1 MNAPPPPPQFGR
13 VALRGGLVTAGA
25 QGFKMAIQ
33 FISVV
38 ILARLLVPEDFGLVA
53 SVGPIVAFVGLLQN
67 LGLQQALV
75 QRRDISDRQLNQ
87 VFWVSALV
95 GLGSSVVVAALAPA
109 IAAFY
114 GDQRMFGITM
124 ASALPLL
131 LGSIAAVP
139 LALMNRHLQFGQL
152 AINDVA
158 TAAAGLLAAA
168 IAAWAGMGYWS
179 LVLGPAVAAVVA
191 LAAAWLVVRWTP
203 SRPDLKVDGD
213 ILSFGANLTGFNLVN
228 FFSRNLDNIL
238 IGKYSG
244 VIELGY
250 YDRAYKLLLFPLQN
264 ITQPLTRV
272 MVPLLSR
279 IHEDKARFRDLYVRT
294 NWMLAAVTMPGIAA
308 LTLTS
313 EQVVALLFGPRW
325 TAVAPIFAWLGI
337 ASLMQSVSSTT
348 GWIFICQGKTK
359 TMFHWGIY
367 SSLTT
372 VASFIVGLHWGA
384 VGVAAAYAIS
394 GYVLRV
400 PVLAVLV
407 HRVGPVT
414 AGDFLIMQ
422 GLFIVSSLLA
432 WLAYLEL
439 PASLTGQSD
448 LLAVALALCLNYGL
462 ALILMLIFPQ
472 SRGMLSATLPNI
484 ARNIR

>member
-1 MNAPPPPPQFGR
+1 MNANPPPQFGR
-13 VALRGGLVTAGA
+13 VALRGGLVTAGS
-25 QGFKMAIQ
+25 QGFKMVIQ
-33 FISVV
+33 FISVI

-75 QRRDISDRQLNQ
+75 QRKDISDRQLNQ

-114 GDQRMFGITM
+114 GDQRMLGITL

-152 AINDVA
+152 ALNDVV

-244 VIELGY
+244 AIELGY

-313 EQVVALLFGPRW
+313 DQVVALLFGPRW

-337 ASLMQSVSSTT
+337 ASLTQSVSSTT

-414 AGDFLIMQ
+414 ASDFLIMQ

-432 WLAYLEL
+432 WLAYLGL
-439 PASLTGQSD
+439 PASLTAQSD

-462 ALILMLIFPQ
+462 ALVLMLILPQ
-472 SRGMLSATLPNI
+472 SRRMLSATLPNI

>member
-1 MNAPPPPPQFGR
+1 MNANPPPQFGR
-13 VALRGGLVTAGA
+13 VALRGGLVTIGA
-25 QGFKMAIQ
+25 QGFKMVIQ
-33 FISVV
+33 FLSV
-38 ILARLLVPEDFGLVA
+38 ILLARLLVPEDFGLVA

-67 LGLQQALV
+67 LGLQQAVV
-75 QRRDISDRQLNQ
+75 QRKDISEQQLNQ
-87 VFWVSALV
+87 VFWISALV
-95 GLGSSVVVAALAPA
+95 GLGSAVVVAGLAPA

-114 GDQRMFGITM
+114 GDQRMSGITLG
-124 ASALPLL
+124 SALPLL
-131 LGSIAAVP
+131 FGSLAAVP

-152 AINDVA
+152 AMNDVIS
-158 TAAAGLLAAA
+158 AAAGLLAAT
-168 IAAWAGMGYWS
+168 IAAYAGLGYWS
-179 LVLGPAVAAVVA
+179 LVIGPAVSAVVA
-191 LAAAWLVVRWTP
+191 LAAAWQVARWTP
-203 SRPDLKVDGD
+203 QRPDLKVDAD
-213 ILSFGANLTGFNLVN
+213 ILSFGANLTGFNLAN

-244 VIELGY
+244 AIELGY

-264 ITQPLTRV
+264 INQPLTRV

-279 IHEDKARFRDLYVRT
+279 IHEDKARFRDIYVRT

-313 EQVVALLFGPRW
+313 DQVVGLLFGPGW
-325 TAVAPIFAWLGI
+325 APVAPIFAWLGI
-337 ASLMQSVSSTT
+337 ASLIQSVSSTT

-372 VASFIVGLHWGA
+372 VAAFIVGLHWGA

-414 AGDFLIMQ
+414 AADFLVMQ
-422 GLFIVSSLLA
+422 GLFIASSLLA
-432 WLAYLEL
+432 WLTYHWL

-448 LLAVALALCLNYGL
+448 LLAVFLAVGLNYGIG
-462 ALILMLIFPQ
+462 LILMLALPQ
-472 SRGMLSATLPNI
+472 SRRALSTTLSNA

>member
-1 MNAPPPPPQFGR
+1 MNANPPPQFGR
-13 VALRGGLVTAGA
+13 VALRGGLVTAGS
-25 QGFKMAIQ
+25 QGFKMVIQ
-33 FISVV
+33 FISVI

-75 QRRDISDRQLNQ
+75 QRKDISDRQLNQ

-114 GDQRMFGITM
+114 GDQRMLGITL

-152 AINDVA
+152 ALNDVV

-244 VIELGY
+244 AIELGY

-313 EQVVALLFGPRW
+313 DQVVALLFGPRW

-337 ASLMQSVSSTT
+337 ASLTQSVSSTT

-359 TMFHWGIY
+359 TMFQWGIY

-372 VASFIVGLHWGA
+372 VAAFIVGLHWGA

-432 WLAYLEL
+432 WLAYLGL

-462 ALILMLIFPQ
+462 ALVLMLILPQ
-472 SRGMLSATLPNI
+472 SRRMLSATLPNI

>member
-1 MNAPPPPPQFGR
+1 
-13 VALRGGLVTAGA
+13 
-25 QGFKMAIQ
+25 
-33 FISVV
+33 
-38 ILARLLVPEDFGLVA
+38 LLVPEDFGLVA

-75 QRRDISDRQLNQ
+75 QRKDISDRQLNQ

-114 GDQRMFGITM
+114 GDQRMLGITL

-152 AINDVA
+152 ALNDVV

-168 IAAWAGMGYWS
+168 LAAWAGMGYWS

-244 VIELGY
+244 AIELGY

-313 EQVVALLFGPRW
+313 DQVVALLFGPRW

-337 ASLMQSVSSTT
+337 ASLTQSISSTT

-432 WLAYLEL
+432 WLAYLGL

-462 ALILMLIFPQ
+462 ALVLMLILPQ
-472 SRGMLSATLPNI
+472 SRRMLSATLPNI

>member
-1 MNAPPPPPQFGR
+1 MNANPPPPQFGR

-25 QGFKMAIQ
+25 QGFKMVIQ
-33 FISVV
+33 FISVI

-75 QRRDISDRQLNQ
+75 QRKDISDRQLNQ

-114 GDQRMFGITM
+114 GDQRMLGITI

-152 AINDVA
+152 ALNDVI

-191 LAAAWLVVRWTP
+191 LAAAWQVVRWTP

-244 VIELGY
+244 AIELGY

-294 NWMLAAVTMPGIAA
+294 NWLLAAVTMPGIAA

-414 AGDFLIMQ
+414 AADFLIMQ

-432 WLAYLEL
+432 WLAYLGL
-439 PASLTGQSD
+439 PASLTGQSG

-462 ALILMLIFPQ
+462 ALVLMLILPQ
-472 SRGMLSATLPNI
+472 SRKMLFATLPTV

>member
-1 MNAPPPPPQFGR
+1 MNANPPPQFGR
-13 VALRGGLVTAGA
+13 VALRGGVVTIGA

-33 FISVV
+33 FLSVIV
-38 ILARLLVPEDFGLVA
+38 LARLLVPEDFGLVA

-67 LGLQQALV
+67 LGLQQAVV
-75 QRRDISDRQLNQ
+75 QRKDISAEQLNQ
-87 VFWVSALV
+87 VFWISALV
-95 GLGSSVVVAALAPA
+95 GLGSAVVVACLAPA

-114 GDQRMFGITM
+114 GDQRMVGITIG
-124 ASALPLL
+124 SALPLL
-131 LGSIAAVP
+131 LGSLAAVP
-139 LALMNRHLQFGQL
+139 LALMNRHLRFGQL
-152 AINDVA
+152 ALNDVI
-158 TAAAGLLAAA
+158 TAAAGLATTAVAAY
-168 IAAWAGMGYWS
+168 AGLGYWS
-179 LVLGPAVAAVVA
+179 LVIGPAVSAVVA
-191 LAAAWLVVRWTP
+191 LAAAWQVARWTP
-203 SRPDLKVDGD
+203 SRPDLKVDTD
-213 ILSFGANLTGFNLVN
+213 ILSFGANLTGFNLAN

-244 VIELGY
+244 PIELGY

-264 ITQPLTRV
+264 INQPLTRV

-279 IHEDKARFRDLYVRT
+279 IHEDKARFRDIYVRT

-313 EQVVALLFGPRW
+313 DQVVGLLFGERW

-337 ASLMQSVSSTT
+337 ASLIQSVSSTT

-372 VASFIVGLHWGA
+372 VAAFIIGLHWGA

-414 AGDFLIMQ
+414 AADFLIMQ

-432 WLAYLEL
+432 WSVYRWL

-448 LLAVALALCLNYGL
+448 LLAVVLAVALNYSIG
-462 ALILMLIFPQ
+462 LILMLALRQ
-472 SRGMLSATLPNI
+472 SRSALFTTLSSAMRN
-484 ARNIR
+484 AR

>member
-1 MNAPPPPPQFGR
+1 MNANPPPQFGR
-13 VALRGGLVTAGA
+13 VALRGGVVTIGA

-33 FISVV
+33 FLSVIV
-38 ILARLLVPEDFGLVA
+38 LARLLVPEDFGLVA

-67 LGLQQALV
+67 LGLQQAVV
-75 QRRDISDRQLNQ
+75 QRKDISTEQLNQ
-87 VFWVSALV
+87 VFWISALV
-95 GLGSSVVVAALAPA
+95 GLGSAAMVACLAPA

-114 GDQRMFGITM
+114 GDQRMVGITIG
-124 ASALPLL
+124 SALPLL
-131 LGSIAAVP
+131 LGSLAAVP
-139 LALMNRHLQFGQL
+139 LALMNRHLRFGQL
-152 AINDVA
+152 ALNDVI
-158 TAAAGLLAAA
+158 TAAAGLATTA
-168 IAAWAGMGYWS
+168 IAAYAGLGYWS
-179 LVLGPAVAAVVA
+179 LVIGPAVSAVVA
-191 LAAAWLVVRWTP
+191 LAAAWQVARWTP
-203 SRPDLKVDGD
+203 SRPDLKVDTD
-213 ILSFGANLTGFNLVN
+213 ILSFGANLTGFNLAN

-244 VIELGY
+244 AIELGY

-264 ITQPLTRV
+264 INQPLTRV

-279 IHEDKARFRDLYVRT
+279 IHEDKARFRDIYVRT

-313 EQVVALLFGPRW
+313 DQVVGLLFGERW
-325 TAVAPIFAWLGI
+325 AAVAPIFAWLGI
-337 ASLMQSVSSTT
+337 ASLIQSVSSTT

-372 VASFIVGLHWGA
+372 VAAFIIGLHWGA

-414 AGDFLIMQ
+414 AADFLIMQ

-432 WLAYLEL
+432 WSVYREL

-448 LLAVALALCLNYGL
+448 LLAVVLAVALNYSIG
-462 ALILMLIFPQ
+462 LILMLALRQ
-472 SRGMLSATLPNI
+472 SRSALFTTLSSAMRN
-484 ARNIR
+484 AR

>member
-1 MNAPPPPPQFGR
+1 MNANPPPQFGR
-13 VALRGGLVTAGA
+13 VALRGGVVTIGA

-33 FISVV
+33 FLSVIV
-38 ILARLLVPEDFGLVA
+38 LARLLVPEDFGLVA

-67 LGLQQALV
+67 LGLQQAVV
-75 QRRDISDRQLNQ
+75 QRKDISAEQLNQ
-87 VFWVSALV
+87 VFWISALV
-95 GLGSSVVVAALAPA
+95 GLGSAVVVACLAPA

-114 GDQRMFGITM
+114 GDQRMVGITIG
-124 ASALPLL
+124 SALPLL
-131 LGSIAAVP
+131 LGSLAAVP
-139 LALMNRHLQFGQL
+139 LALMNRHLRFGQL
-152 AINDVA
+152 ALNDVI
-158 TAAAGLLAAA
+158 TAAAGLATTAVAAY
-168 IAAWAGMGYWS
+168 AGLGYWS
-179 LVLGPAVAAVVA
+179 LVIGPAVSAVVA
-191 LAAAWLVVRWTP
+191 LAAAWQVARWTP
-203 SRPDLKVDGD
+203 SRPDLKVDTD
-213 ILSFGANLTGFNLVN
+213 ILSFGANLTGFNLAN

-244 VIELGY
+244 PIELGY

-264 ITQPLTRV
+264 INQPLTRV

-279 IHEDKARFRDLYVRT
+279 IHEDKARFRAIYVRT

-313 EQVVALLFGPRW
+313 DQVVGLLFGERW

-337 ASLMQSVSSTT
+337 ASLIQSVSSTT

-372 VASFIVGLHWGA
+372 VAAFIIGLHWGA

-414 AGDFLIMQ
+414 AADFLIMQ

-432 WLAYLEL
+432 WSVYRWL

-448 LLAVALALCLNYGL
+448 LLAVVLAVALNYSIG
-462 ALILMLIFPQ
+462 LILMLALRQ
-472 SRGMLSATLPNI
+472 SRSALFTTLSSAMRN
-484 ARNIR
+484 AR

>member
-1 MNAPPPPPQFGR
+1 M
-13 VALRGGLVTAGA
+13 V
-25 QGFKMAIQ
+25 IQ
-33 FISVV
+33 FISVI

-75 QRRDISDRQLNQ
+75 QRKDISDRQLNQ

-114 GDQRMFGITM
+114 GDQRMLGITI

-152 AINDVA
+152 ALNDVI

-191 LAAAWLVVRWTP
+191 LAAAWQVVRWTP

-244 VIELGY
+244 AIELGY

-294 NWMLAAVTMPGIAA
+294 NWLLAAVTMPGIAA

-432 WLAYLEL
+432 WLAYLGL
-439 PASLTGQSD
+439 PASLTGQSG

-462 ALILMLIFPQ
+462 ALILMLILPQ
-472 SRGMLSATLPNI
+472 SRKMLFATLPTV

>member
-1 MNAPPPPPQFGR
+1 MNANPPPQFGR
-13 VALRGGLVTAGA
+13 VALRGGLVTAGS
-25 QGFKMAIQ
+25 QGFKMVIQ
-33 FISVV
+33 FISVI

-75 QRRDISDRQLNQ
+75 QRKDISDRQLNQ

-114 GDQRMFGITM
+114 GDQRLLGITL

-152 AINDVA
+152 ALNDVV

-244 VIELGY
+244 AIELGY

-313 EQVVALLFGPRW
+313 DQVVALLFGPRW

-337 ASLMQSVSSTT
+337 ASLTQSVSSTT

-414 AGDFLIMQ
+414 ASDFLIMQ

-432 WLAYLEL
+432 WLAYLGL
-439 PASLTGQSD
+439 PASLTAQSD

-462 ALILMLIFPQ
+462 ALVLMLILPQ
-472 SRGMLSATLPNI
+472 SRRMLSATLPNI

>member
-1 MNAPPPPPQFGR
+1 MNANPPPPQFGR

-25 QGFKMAIQ
+25 QGFKMVIQ
-33 FISVV
+33 FISVI

-75 QRRDISDRQLNQ
+75 QRKDISDRQLNQ

-114 GDQRMFGITM
+114 GDQRMLGITI

-152 AINDVA
+152 ALNDVI

-191 LAAAWLVVRWTP
+191 LAAAWQVVRWTP

-244 VIELGY
+244 AIELGY

-294 NWMLAAVTMPGIAA
+294 NWLLAAVTMPGIAA

-372 VASFIVGLHWGA
+372 VASFIIGLHWGA

-432 WLAYLEL
+432 WLAYLGL
-439 PASLTGQSD
+439 PASLTGQSG

-462 ALILMLIFPQ
+462 ALVLMLILPQ
-472 SRGMLSATLPNI
+472 SRKMLFATLPTV

>member
-1 MNAPPPPPQFGR
+1 MNANPPPQFGR
-13 VALRGGLVTAGA
+13 VALRGGVVTIGA

-33 FISVV
+33 FLSV
-38 ILARLLVPEDFGLVA
+38 ILLARLLVPEDFGLVA

-67 LGLQQALV
+67 LGLQQAVV
-75 QRRDISDRQLNQ
+75 QRKDISAEQLNQ
-87 VFWVSALV
+87 VFWISALV
-95 GLGSSVVVAALAPA
+95 GLGSAVVVACLAPA

-114 GDQRMFGITM
+114 GDQRMVGITIG
-124 ASALPLL
+124 SALPLL
-131 LGSIAAVP
+131 LGSLAAVP
-139 LALMNRHLQFGQL
+139 LALMNRHLRFGQL
-152 AINDVA
+152 ALNDVI
-158 TAAAGLLAAA
+158 TAAAGLATTAVAAY
-168 IAAWAGMGYWS
+168 AGLGYWS
-179 LVLGPAVAAVVA
+179 LVIGPAVSAVVA
-191 LAAAWLVVRWTP
+191 LAAAWQVARWTP
-203 SRPDLKVDGD
+203 SRPDLKVDTD
-213 ILSFGANLTGFNLVN
+213 ILSFGANLTGFNLAN

-244 VIELGY
+244 PIELGY

-264 ITQPLTRV
+264 INQPLTRV

-279 IHEDKARFRDLYVRT
+279 IHEDKARFRAIYVRT

-313 EQVVALLFGPRW
+313 DQVVGLLFGERW

-337 ASLMQSVSSTT
+337 ASLIQSVSSTT

-372 VASFIVGLHWGA
+372 VAAFIIGLHWGA

-414 AGDFLIMQ
+414 AADFLIMQ

-432 WLAYLEL
+432 WSVYRWL

-448 LLAVALALCLNYGL
+448 LLAVVLAVALNYSIG
-462 ALILMLIFPQ
+462 LILMLALRQ
-472 SRGMLSATLPNI
+472 SRSALFTTLSSAMRN
-484 ARNIR
+484 AR

>member
-1 MNAPPPPPQFGR
+1 MNANPPPPQFGR

-25 QGFKMAIQ
+25 QGFKMVIQ
-33 FISVV
+33 FISVI

-75 QRRDISDRQLNQ
+75 QRKDISDRQLNQ

-114 GDQRMFGITM
+114 GDQRMLGITI

-152 AINDVA
+152 ALNDVI

-191 LAAAWLVVRWTP
+191 LAAAWHVVRWTP

-244 VIELGY
+244 AIELGY

-294 NWMLAAVTMPGIAA
+294 NWLLAAVTMPGIAA

-372 VASFIVGLHWGA
+372 VASFIIGLHWGA

-432 WLAYLEL
+432 WLAYLGL
-439 PASLTGQSD
+439 PASLTGQSG

-462 ALILMLIFPQ
+462 ALVLMLILPQ
-472 SRGMLSATLPNI
+472 SRKMLFATLPTV

>member
-1 MNAPPPPPQFGR
+1 MNANPPPQFGR
-13 VALRGGLVTAGA
+13 VALRGGLVTAGS
-25 QGFKMAIQ
+25 QGFKMVIQ
-33 FISVV
+33 FISVI

-75 QRRDISDRQLNQ
+75 QRKDISDRQLNQ

-114 GDQRMFGITM
+114 GDQRMLGITL

-152 AINDVA
+152 ALNDVV

-244 VIELGY
+244 AIELGY

-313 EQVVALLFGPRW
+313 DQVVALLFGPRW

-337 ASLMQSVSSTT
+337 ASLTQSVSSTT

-414 AGDFLIMQ
+414 ASDFLIMQ

-432 WLAYLEL
+432 WLAYLGL
-439 PASLTGQSD
+439 PASLTAQSD

-462 ALILMLIFPQ
+462 ALVLMLILPQ
-472 SRGMLSATLPNI
+472 
-484 ARNIR
+484 

>member
-1 MNAPPPPPQFGR
+1 MNANPPPQFGR
-13 VALRGGLVTAGA
+13 VALRGGLVTAGS
-25 QGFKMAIQ
+25 QGFKMVIQ
-33 FISVV
+33 FISVI

-75 QRRDISDRQLNQ
+75 QRKDISDRQLNQ

-114 GDQRMFGITM
+114 GDQRMLGITL

-152 AINDVA
+152 ALNDVV

-244 VIELGY
+244 AIELGY

-313 EQVVALLFGPRW
+313 DQVVALLFGPRW

-337 ASLMQSVSSTT
+337 ASLTQSVSSTT

-414 AGDFLIMQ
+414 ASDFLIMQ

-432 WLAYLEL
+432 WLAYLGL
-439 PASLTGQSD
+439 PASLTAQSD

-462 ALILMLIFPQ
+462 ALVLMLILPQ
-472 SRGMLSATLPNI
+472 SRRMLSASLPNI